1 MSGHVPSESGI
12 FLLEWQAEADFARNT
27 TSRRILILFSE
38 VAAVTLWL
46 KSLLH
51 NAIHFL
57 GVRFWHCCQG
67 QNEELEVAG
76 RTKLSLETLW
86 TLSPFCFGNFP
97 SYSLS
102 YWEANCYYPRGPI
115 TGKGISSN
123 LKSEWDVGFF
133 SPVLE
138 IVILFHFDAVILMG
152 TGDAFSVVILSRT
165 SGECLV

>member
-1 MSGHVPSESGI
+1 MSGHLPNVIGI

-27 TSRRILILFSE
+27 TSRRNIILFSE

-67 QNEELEVAG
+67 QHEELE
-76 RTKLSLETLW
+76 
-86 TLSPFCFGNFP
+86 F
-97 SYSLS
+97 
-102 YWEANCYYPRGPI
+102 
-115 TGKGISSN
+115 
-123 LKSEWDVGFF
+123 DV
-133 SPVLE
+133 
-138 IVILFHFDAVILMG
+138 VIMG